1 MDEKLL
7 QPGQPPSIARPDSHQ
22 VTMPSARFSSRR
34 FLMALLSAVLPL
46 YLLLSLLSYTF
57 PAEQLSD
64 MRSTTPASST
74 DSPRV
79 LLEAHI
85 MSKCPDARDC
95 LRDLV
100 VPAMEQVVDKVNFTL
115 SFIGSID
122 TNNSIHCKHGPGE
135 CLGDM
140 LSLCAIDLYP
150 DDAVIYLGFSNCLIS
165 SYGQIPSRGLV
176 ESCALEHGIAFED
189 LNACIS
195 EEGKGL
201 DLLMA
206 SVERS
211 QAAGV
216 KRSCTVRVN
225 NKTWCVR
232 DGGKWK
238 DCPGGSDPKSL
249 VEEVER
255 LYQI

>member
-1 MDEKLL
+1 MTA
-7 QPGQPPSIARPDSHQ
+7 SNH
-22 VTMPSARFSSRR
+22 
-34 FLMALLSAVLPL
+34 
-46 YLLLSLLSYTF
+46 SLV
-57 PAEQLSD
+57 P
-64 MRSTTPASST
+64 
-74 DSPRV
+74 
-79 LLEAHI
+79 LEAHI

-100 VPAMEQVVDKVNFTL
+100 VPAMEQVVNKVNFTL
-115 SFIGSID
+115 SFIGSVD
-122 TNNSIHCKHGPGE
+122 QNNSIHCMHGPGE

-150 DDAVIYLGFSNCLIS
+150 DDPVIYLGFTNCLIS
-165 SYGQIPSRGLV
+165 SYGQIPSRDLV
-176 ESCALEHGIAFED
+176 EPCALEHGIAFED
-189 LNACIS
+189 LNGCIS

-232 DGGKWK
+232 DGGEWK
-238 DCPGGSDPKSL
+238 DCPGGSDIKSL

-255 LYQI
+255 LYQV